1 MPSAVPNQQTKAT
14 DGHWLK
20 IQRIK
25 NTGTPEWKAY
35 HNRIIGSGDEC
46 NEEGQHHVDEE
57 RDKGV
62 KVDLAEDPHHCPT
75 LLHLS
80 KRYKHV
86 VSVYQREQA
95 L

>member
-1 MPSAVPNQQTKAT
+1 M
-14 DGHWLK
+14 
-20 IQRIK
+20 
-25 NTGTPEWKAY
+25 KAY
-35 HNRIIGSGDEC
+35 HNSIIGSGDKC

-75 LLHLS
+75 LLHLG

-95 L
+95 LWHHGQRAKL

>member
-1 MPSAVPNQQTKAT
+1 MKP
-14 DGHWLK
+14 
-20 IQRIK
+20 
-25 NTGTPEWKAY
+25 Y
-35 HNRIIGSGDEC
+35 HNSVVGSGDEC

-57 RDKGV
+57 RDEGV
-62 KVDLAEDPHHCPT
+62 EVDLAENPDQRPA

-86 VSVYQREQA
+86 ISVDQREQA

>member
-1 MPSAVPNQQTKAT
+1 MKP
-14 DGHWLK
+14 
-20 IQRIK
+20 
-25 NTGTPEWKAY
+25 Y
-35 HNRIIGSGDEC
+35 HNGVIGSSYEC

-62 KVDLAEDPHHCPT
+62 KVNLAENPNQSAT

-80 KRYKHV
+80 KRYEHV
-86 VSVYQREQA
+86 VSVDQREQA